1 MNPPWEAQFGP
12 NSEGWT
18 ITFRSAP
25 QQNEN
30 FDFVIDL
37 KGPECFFSAG
47 TFDARPNLDSFSSEL
62 AKVFRTLSGRANL
75 DTDYF
80 TLTVT
85 AEKTG
90 SLRFAGNLVC
100 HQFSQ
105 FPTGHV
111 RVNFE
116 QSFDPITIESAVKNL
131 AHLQR

>member
-1 MNPPWEAQFGP
+1 MNPLWEAQFGP

-18 ITFRSAP
+18 ITFRSP
-25 QQNEN
+25 QTNEN
-30 FDFVIDL
+30 YEFIIDL
-37 KGPECFFSAG
+37 KGPECSFSAG
-47 TFDARPNLDSFSSEL
+47 TVDARRNLNSFSSEL
-62 AKVFRTLSGRANL
+62 AKVFSTLSGTANL

-80 TLTVT
+80 ALTVT

-111 RVNFE
+111 RVDFQ
-116 QSFDPITIESAVKNL
+116 QSFDPITIESAVKKL
-131 AHLQR
+131 ERVS